1 MDHINKCTSTLRP
14 LLAKG
19 ATNEIPLAHDA
30 IDELLEAT
38 PKVRQKTAL
47 SDIRTAVQEH
57 RDTAEGFQRG
67 FADRVNDYIENL
79 MKALE

>member
-1 MDHINKCTSTLRP
+1 MDHINKCTSALRP

-19 ATNEIPLAHDA
+19 ATDEIPLAHDA
-30 IDELLEAT
+30 IDELLEAI
-38 PKVRQKTAL
+38 PKVRHKAAL
-47 SDIRTAVQEH
+47 SDIQTTVQEH
-57 RDTAEGFQRG
+57 RDTAEGFHRG